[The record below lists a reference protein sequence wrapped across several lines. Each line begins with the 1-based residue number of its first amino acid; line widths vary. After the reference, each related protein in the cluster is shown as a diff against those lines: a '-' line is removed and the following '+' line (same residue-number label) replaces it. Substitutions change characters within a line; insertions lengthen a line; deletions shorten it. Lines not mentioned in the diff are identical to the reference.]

1 MSELKLAI
9 SNIAWD
15 KADDEA
21 VYAAMQQNGFTGL
34 EIAPTRIFPEYPYE
48 NLTGAALFG
57 GYLLNRWGFHVPSM
71 QSIWYGQTGNIFDPV
86 QAEELLDYTAEAFQF
101 AHTIN
106 CPSLVFG
113 CPKNRRLD
121 PPHTAAEGDAFFAKA
136 GALASHYDV
145 VLAIEANPP
154 VYTNYLNNTADAFAM
169 VKRLQSPGL
178 AVNLDLSTMISN
190 GERLRDFVGFQVT
203 SRLMEGAKP
212 DAMLLHCLPAHRGE
226 EISTAV
232 FEEHA
237 DEIFDEAENRLHA
250 QKAVMVKLME
260 KPPLF

>member
-101 AHTIN
+101 A
-106 CPSLVFG
+106 
-113 CPKNRRLD
+113 PKPAAWTRRTPRRRAMPFL
-121 PPHTAAEGDAFFAKA
+121 PR
-136 GALASHYDV
+136 
-145 VLAIEANPP
+145 P
-154 VYTNYLNNTADAFAM
+154 V
-169 VKRLQSPGL
+169 RWRP
-178 AVNLDLSTMISN
+178 TM
-190 GERLRDFVGFQVT
+190 
-203 SRLMEGAKP
+203 MW
-212 DAMLLHCLPAHRGE
+212 CLPLRP
-226 EISTAV
+226 TP
-232 FEEHA
+232 
-237 DEIFDEAENRLHA
+237 RYT
-250 QKAVMVKLME
+250 
-260 KPPLF
+260 PTT

>member
-106 CPSLVFG
+106 CPVWCSAA
-113 CPKNRRLD
+113 PK
-121 PPHTAAEGDAFFAKA
+121 PPPGPAAHRGGGRCLFAKA

-190 GERLRDFVGFQVT
+190 GERLRDFVDDIKYVSHVHISEPGLEPIVPRQEHKE
-203 SRLMEGAKP
+203 L
-212 DAMLLHCLPAHRGE
+212 AMLL
-226 EISTAV
+226 
-232 FEEHA
+232 
-237 DEIFDEAENRLHA
+237 
-250 QKAVMVKLME
+250 KAVGYSGDVSIEMKRTDVETVRKTLAYIAE
-260 KPPLF
+260 VFA

>member
-101 AHTIN
+101 ATASN
-106 CPSLVFG
+106 CPSLVF
-113 CPKNRRLD
+113 CWLPQK
-121 PPHTAAEGDAFFAKA
+121 PP
-136 GALASHYDV
+136 
-145 VLAIEANPP
+145 
-154 VYTNYLNNTADAFAM
+154 
-169 VKRLQSPGL
+169 PGP
-178 AVNLDLSTMISN
+178 A
-190 GERLRDFVGFQVT
+190 
-203 SRLMEGAKP
+203 
-212 DAMLLHCLPAHRGE
+212 AHRGGGRCLFCQGRC
-226 EISTAV
+226 AGV
-232 FEEHA
+232 
-237 DEIFDEAENRLHA
+237 
-250 QKAVMVKLME
+250 
-260 KPPLF
+260 PL

>member
-113 CPKNRRLD
+113 CPKNRRLA
-121 PPHTAAEGDAFFAKA
+121 PP
-136 GALASHYDV
+136 
-145 VLAIEANPP
+145 NPAPAPRPPRRGRAMPFLPRP
-154 VYTNYLNNTADAFAM
+154 V
-169 VKRLQSPGL
+169 RWRP
-178 AVNLDLSTMISN
+178 TM
-190 GERLRDFVGFQVT
+190 
-203 SRLMEGAKP
+203 MW
-212 DAMLLHCLPAHRGE
+212 CLPLRP
-226 EISTAV
+226 TP
-232 FEEHA
+232 
-237 DEIFDEAENRLHA
+237 RYT
-250 QKAVMVKLME
+250 
-260 KPPLF
+260 PTT

>member
-113 CPKNRRLD
+113 CPKNRR
-121 PPHTAAEGDAFFAKA
+121 
-136 GALASHYDV
+136 
-145 VLAIEANPP
+145 PP

-190 GERLRDFVGFQVT
+190 GERLRDFVDDIKYVSHVHISEPGLEPIVPRQEHKE
-203 SRLMEGAKP
+203 L
-212 DAMLLHCLPAHRGE
+212 AMLL
-226 EISTAV
+226 
-232 FEEHA
+232 
-237 DEIFDEAENRLHA
+237 
-250 QKAVMVKLME
+250 KAVGYSGDVSIEMKRTDVETVRKTLAYIAE
-260 KPPLF
+260 VFA

>member
-145 VLAIEANPP
+145 VLAIEA
-154 VYTNYLNNTADAFAM
+154 TAAWNTTA
-169 VKRLQSPGL
+169 PGT
-178 AVNLDLSTMISN
+178 AES
-190 GERLRDFVGFQVT
+190 EQRLRDFVDDIKYVSHVHISEPGLEPIVPRQEHKE
-203 SRLMEGAKP
+203 L
-212 DAMLLHCLPAHRGE
+212 AMLL
-226 EISTAV
+226 
-232 FEEHA
+232 
-237 DEIFDEAENRLHA
+237 
-250 QKAVMVKLME
+250 KAVGYSGDVSIEMKRTDVETVRKTLAYIAE
-260 KPPLF
+260 VFA

>member
-121 PPHTAAEGDAFFAKA
+121 PPHTAAEGDAF
-136 GALASHYDV
+136 L
-145 VLAIEANPP
+145 PRP
-154 VYTNYLNNTADAFAM
+154 V
-169 VKRLQSPGL
+169 RWHP
-178 AVNLDLSTMISN
+178 TM
-190 GERLRDFVGFQVT
+190 
-203 SRLMEGAKP
+203 MW
-212 DAMLLHCLPAHRGE
+212 CLPLRPTPRYTPT
-226 EISTAV
+226 I
-232 FEEHA
+232 
-237 DEIFDEAENRLHA
+237 
-250 QKAVMVKLME
+250 
-260 KPPLF
+260 

>member
-1 MSELKLAI
+1 M
-9 SNIAWD
+9 
-15 KADDEA
+15 
-21 VYAAMQQNGFTGL
+21 
-34 EIAPTRIFPEYPYE
+34 P
-48 NLTGAALFG
+48 
-57 GYLLNRWGFHVPSM
+57 
-71 QSIWYGQTGNIFDPV
+71 
-86 QAEELLDYTAEAFQF
+86 DYTAEAFQF

-190 GERLRDFVGFQVT
+190 GERLRDFVDDIKYVSHVHISEPGLEPIVPRQEHKE
-203 SRLMEGAKP
+203 L
-212 DAMLLHCLPAHRGE
+212 AMLL
-226 EISTAV
+226 
-232 FEEHA
+232 
-237 DEIFDEAENRLHA
+237 
-250 QKAVMVKLME
+250 KAVGYSGDVSIEMKRTDVETVRKTLAYIAE
-260 KPPLF
+260 VFA

>member
-71 QSIWYGQTGNIFDPV
+71 QSIWYGQTGNIFNPAD
-86 QAEELLDYTAEAFQF
+86 AEHLLDYTAEAFQF
-101 AHTIN
+101 AHSLN

-113 CPKNRRLD
+113 CPKNRMRALGD
-121 PPHTAAEGDAFFAKA
+121 SDAASE
-136 GALASHYDV
+136 ALA
-145 VLAIEANPP
+145 AAQNA
-154 VYTNYLNNTADAFAM
+154 ADSA
-169 VKRLQSPGL
+169 S
-178 AVNLDLSTMISN
+178 
-190 GERLRDFVGFQVT
+190 
-203 SRLMEGAKP
+203 
-212 DAMLLHCLPAHRGE
+212 
-226 EISTAV
+226 STASTTESV
-232 FEEHA
+232 ISDATQTLQQKFNVKIFQLVLLIVAAAAIFMLILSCAMFANHHSKRKKEFEKKQRA
-237 DEIFDEAENRLHA
+237 AR
-250 QKAVMVKLME
+250 KAAARKRKAAKQRRE
-260 KPPLF
+260 REE

>member
-57 GYLLNRWGFHVPSM
+57 GYLLNRWGSM
-71 QSIWYGQTGNIFDPV
+71 YPACKASGTARPAIFLTP
-86 QAEELLDYTAEAFQF
+86 
-101 AHTIN
+101 
-106 CPSLVFG
+106 CK
-113 CPKNRRLD
+113 PKNCWIIPPRRSSL
-121 PPHTAAEGDAFFAKA
+121 PTPSTAPVWCSAAPKTAAWTRRTPRRRAMPFAKA

-145 VLAIEANPP
+145 VLAIEANPGIHQLP
-154 VYTNYLNNTADAFAM
+154 EQYSRCFAM

-190 GERLRDFVGFQVT
+190 GERLRDFVDDIKYVSHVHISEPGLEPIVPRQEHKE
-203 SRLMEGAKP
+203 L
-212 DAMLLHCLPAHRGE
+212 AMLL
-226 EISTAV
+226 
-232 FEEHA
+232 
-237 DEIFDEAENRLHA
+237 
-250 QKAVMVKLME
+250 KAVGYSGDVSIEMKRTDVETVRKTLAYIAE
-260 KPPLF
+260 VFA